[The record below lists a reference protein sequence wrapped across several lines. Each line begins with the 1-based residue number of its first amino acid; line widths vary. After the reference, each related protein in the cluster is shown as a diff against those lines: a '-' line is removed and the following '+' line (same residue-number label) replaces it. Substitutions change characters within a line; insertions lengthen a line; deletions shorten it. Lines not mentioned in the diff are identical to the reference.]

1 MVKSKGRLSRPRIR
15 STLSGPK
22 SKNNSR
28 RRNTMNILS
37 RLRLRVML
45 SLAPILVNGAAKRSE
60 RLRQLLAKAPGP
72 VQFIAGRRP
81 VGFYIVK
88 DGDLRWKGG
97 AHPSP
102 SFTQSW
108 KTPQAALRELIAK
121 DEPDVVGAFLAE
133 QLRLSGNFQSG
144 LWFGEVMATAKAMQ
158 AASKH

>member
-1 MVKSKGRLSRPRIR
+1 MTIF
-15 STLSGPK
+15 
-22 SKNNSR
+22 
-28 RRNTMNILS
+28 S

-45 SLAPILVNGAAKRSE
+45 SLAPILVNRAAKQSD

-72 VQFIAGRRP
+72 IQFIAGKRP
-81 VGFYIVK
+81 VGFYSVRNRA
-88 DGDLRWKGG
+88 LRWKGG

-102 SFTQSW
+102 SFTQVW
-108 KTPQAALRELIAK
+108 KTPQAALSELIAK

-144 LWFGEVMATAKAMQ
+144 LWFGEVMATAKATQ